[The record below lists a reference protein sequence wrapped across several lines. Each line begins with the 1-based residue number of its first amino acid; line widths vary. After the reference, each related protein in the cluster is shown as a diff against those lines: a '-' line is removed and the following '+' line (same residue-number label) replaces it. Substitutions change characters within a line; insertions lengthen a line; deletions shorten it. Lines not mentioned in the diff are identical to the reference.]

1 MDAHVIDALATFAVP
16 AIVKALELLNK
27 KDWKSLAKIG
37 YAVAGGALLGLAG
50 VFPDVVAGLVYG
62 LSASGIVT
70 VAGYAGL
77 KANTSVTHTAEEQKS

>member
-1 MDAHVIDALATFAVP
+1 MDPNILDAVATLAIP

-37 YAVAGGALLGLAG
+37 YAVGGGALLGLAG
-50 VFPDVVAGLVYG
+50 VFPGVVEGLVYG

-70 VAGYAGL
+70 VAGYAGI
-77 KANTSVTHTAEEQKS
+77 KASQTKSVEASP